1 MCQNLA
7 KIGNE
12 VFLVV
17 PDEIN
22 NNQATKIDTFD
33 DYGID
38 KNFTIKKVFQPKYF
52 LMFGNVIVAL
62 YVLYLR
68 IRESSDL
75 VFGRHLLACML
86 NAMTINPTIY
96 EIHQPISDTGRI
108 SQVLFKILASQSGLI
123 KFIVITNSLREW
135 YRINFPKLKSK
146 ILVAPDGADLVENT
160 GKSIKINKIFTV
172 GYVGIYMM
180 ERVWK

>member
-1 MCQNLA
+1 MKIIYVGNAPVSSKAAGCVHIVKMCQNLA

-12 VFLVV
+12 VILVV

-22 NNQATKIDTFD
+22 NNQTTKIDTFD

-68 IRESSDL
+68 I
-75 VFGRHLLACML
+75 
-86 NAMTINPTIY
+86 
-96 EIHQPISDTGRI
+96 
-108 SQVLFKILASQSGLI
+108 
-123 KFIVITNSLREW
+123 
-135 YRINFPKLKSK
+135 
-146 ILVAPDGADLVENT
+146 
-160 GKSIKINKIFTV
+160 
-172 GYVGIYMM
+172 
-180 ERVWK
+180 